1 MAEGIG
7 LAASVIAVLQ
17 ITNSVI
23 SVCYDY
29 TAAAQGASWELP
41 QIRAELDS
49 LRTVLQTLEPLAKQA
64 ELANATGTRTSTLAL
79 LCGTEGVLEK
89 CLRELKRL
97 DEKLK
102 SPSWS
107 DGYGPKR
114 KAVIQVLRWPLQ
126 KADTEKALKHIGR
139 YKDIL
144 ATAVAGDELFV
155 LVLLDIFKLV
165 LIIHAGH

>member
-17 ITNSVI
+17 ITNSII
-23 SVCYDY
+23 SICYDY
-29 TAAAQGASWELP
+29 KAVAQGASWELP
-41 QIRAELDS
+41 QIRTELDN

-64 ELANATGTRTSTLAL
+64 ELANPATGTRVSTLAL
-79 LCGTEGVLEK
+79 LCGTEGVLEN

-107 DGYGPKR
+107 DGFGPKR
-114 KAVIQVLRWPLQ
+114 KAVIQVLRWPL
-126 KADTEKALKHIGR
+126 KEADTKKALRAIGR

-144 ATAVAGDELFV
+144 AIAIAADEMFV
-155 LVLLDIFKLV
+155 LDSRST
-165 LIIHAGH
+165 

>member
-41 QIRAELDS
+41 RIRNELDN

-64 ELANATGTRTSTLAL
+64 ELANPATGTRTSTLAL

-126 KADTEKALKHIGR
+126 KADTEKALKAISR

-144 ATAVAGDELFV
+144 ATAIAGDELFV
-155 LVLLDIFKLV
+155 LDSRFY
-165 LIIHAGH
+165 LIYSTWC